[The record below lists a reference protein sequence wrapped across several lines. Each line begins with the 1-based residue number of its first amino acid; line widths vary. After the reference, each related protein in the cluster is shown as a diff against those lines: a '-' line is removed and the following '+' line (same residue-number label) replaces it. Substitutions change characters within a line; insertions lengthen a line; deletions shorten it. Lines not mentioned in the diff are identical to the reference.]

1 MSELSDYCDYHT
13 ASAHGSFWRQWNA
26 TYPSIVFPFLLSFFV
41 VVVVV
46 VSLIQQSGTRTGLHG
61 VFISPMREC
70 SLRRLVIY

>member
-1 MSELSDYCDYHT
+1 MNMYDKVYMLLLAPVKYHLSHHC
-13 ASAHGSFWRQWNA
+13 
-26 TYPSIVFPFLLSFFV
+26 FPFFTFVV